1 MEDPPAADP
10 RAQEFADRLR
20 GPVNAA
26 DPEPEP
32 PPAPDPPPA
41 SVPPP
46 VPALRRPSPTGGVP
60 GGSGGGLLAL
70 PLELL
75 LRICGFLAAR
85 EVRAV
90 LPRVCRAL
98 RDVSRD
104 AVAWRVRLR
113 RRARGALPVLEGGG
127 AGGAHASLWHRCRRL
142 GFR

>member
-1 MEDPPAADP
+1 MEEPPADDP

-20 GPVNAA
+20 GPASSP

-32 PPAPDPPPA
+32 PPSPDPPSV

-46 VPALRRPSPTGGVP
+46 LPAPRRPSPTGGAP
-60 GGSGGGLLAL
+60 GGPGGGLLAL

-113 RRARGALPVLEGGG
+113 RRARGALPVLEGEGG
-127 AGGAHASLWHRCRRL
+127 GWGGGRGL
-142 GFR
+142 G